1 MTRVIVCTLCVAA
14 GIAAADPAPAVPGE
28 KAGTDETLQIGATSD
43 RPWANGVPDSEQK
56 AALALFREANV
67 LLNDGLFARAADQY
81 RAALKHWDHPAIH
94 YNLALA
100 LVNLDQPVDA
110 SEHLTLSVK
119 FGEAPLQSKEKLD
132 HARELQVLLDKE
144 IADVEVS
151 CDKKGAKV
159 TVDGK
164 EAFLAPGHF
173 KTRVRVGRHTFVAE
187 KQGYQTRINAPYIG
201 PGEHFRIE
209 LKLFTAEELTRYHRR
224 WKATWMPFAV
234 GGAGLLV
241 GFAGALFESSAQSS
255 YRQYDQKVATCNEMT
270 GGNLGCAPSAS
281 LTDLRSSGDSKRTIG
296 FVMYG
301 VAGATVVTAGVLYW
315 LNRPDPYQIRP
326 EDLQGEKLTVVPVIA
341 PGFAG
346 TSLLGRF

>member
-1 MTRVIVCTLCVAA
+1 MRV
-14 GIAAADPAPAVPGE
+14 AAADTPTPAPPPAPTPTPPGE
-28 KAGTDETLQIGATSD
+28 KAGTDETLQTGTAVGD
-43 RPWANGVPDSEQK
+43 RPWATGVSEAEQK
-56 AALALFREANV
+56 AALVLFREANR
-67 LLNDGLFARAADQY
+67 LLNDGLFAAAADRY

-110 SEHLTLSVK
+110 YENLQLSVK
-119 FGEAPLQSKEKLD
+119 FGDGPLQSKEKFD
-132 HARELQVLLDKE
+132 HARELQVVLEKS

-164 EAFLAPGHF
+164 EAFVAPGSF
-173 KTRVRVGRHTFVAE
+173 KTRVRTGRHTFVAE
-187 KQGYQTRINAPYIG
+187 KAGYQTRINAPFIG

-209 LKLFTAEELTRYHRR
+209 LRLFTAEELTRYHRK
-224 WKATWMPFAV
+224 WQATWMPFAV

-241 GFAGALFESSAQSS
+241 GFVGALFENSAQSS

-270 GGNLGCAPSAS
+270 GGNLGCTPTAE
-281 LTDLRSSGDSKRTIG
+281 LTDLRSSGDSKRTTG

-301 VAGATVVTAGVLYW
+301 IAGATIATGAVLYW
-315 LNRPDPYQIRP
+315 LNRPDAYQIRP
-326 EDLQGEKLTVVPVIA
+326 EDLQTEKLTVAPVVA

-346 TSLLGRF
+346 TVVQGRF